1 MAFKTISDL
10 GDLSGKRALVRVDL
24 NVPMQD
30 GVVTDDTRLQAVKPT
45 VEAVT
50 AAGGKCVL
58 LAHFGRPKGQIVP
71 EMSLKPV
78 VPALAE
84 VLGRAVGFTTLDGIL
99 SDEDVIVLENTR
111 FESGEEINDIELAE
125 KYAALGDVYIND
137 AFSCAHRAHASTEAL
152 ARLLPAAAGE
162 TMGAELAALDN
173 ALGTPKPPVVAVV
186 GGAKVSS
193 KLAVLENLVSKVDHL
208 IIGGGMANTFLY
220 AQGIDVG
227 ASLCENDLKDTA
239 LTILE
244 NAEQAGCTI
253 HLPTDVVVAKEF
265 KANADNTVKAADKV
279 ENDEMILDAGPETVV
294 ALCDVL
300 EEASTLVWNGPMG
313 AFEMEPF
320 DRATVALAQKAA
332 NLTAEG
338 SLLSVAGGGDTVA
351 ALAHAGAKDDFT
363 HISTAGGAFLEWMEG
378 RELPGVAALN
388 C

>member
-1 MAFKTISDL
+1 MAFKRISDF
-10 GDLSGKRALVRVDL
+10 GDLTGKRALVRVDL

-45 VEAVT
+45 VEAVL
-50 AAGGKCVL
+50 ALGGKCVL
-58 LAHFGRPKGQIVP
+58 LAHYGRPKGQVVP

-78 VPALAE
+78 VPALSE
-84 VLGRAVGFTTLDGIL
+84 VLGRDVGFAELGAEL
-99 SDEDVIVLENTR
+99 PDVDVVILENTR
-111 FESGEEINDIELAE
+111 FEAGEEKNDIDLA
-125 KYAALGDVYIND
+125 KRYAALGDVYVND
-137 AFSCAHRAHASTEAL
+137 AFSCAHRAHASTEAI
-152 ARLLPAAAGE
+152 AHLLPSAAGE
-162 TMGAELAALDN
+162 TMGTELAALDN
-173 ALGTPKPPVVAVV
+173 ALGNPKSPVVAVV

-239 LTILE
+239 LTILK
-244 NAEQAGCTI
+244 NAEKSGCQV
-253 HLPTDVVVAKEF
+253 HLPSDVVVAKEF
-265 KANADNTVKAADKV
+265 KANADNRIIPASDVHS
-279 ENDEMILDAGPETVV
+279 DEMILDAGPESV
-294 ALCDVL
+294 ATLCDVL
-300 EEASTLVWNGPMG
+300 EDANTLVWNGPMG

-332 NLTAEG
+332 NLTDEG

-351 ALAHAGAKDDFT
+351 ALAHAGAKDSFT

-378 RELPGVAALN
+378 RDLPGVVALN
-388 C
+388 